1 MFRTNRQTDYAIRMI
16 LSLAK
21 REAGARAST
30 TEIQK
35 EMAIPHSFAQRV
47 VANLARGSFIQTY
60 SGRDGGMVLARPARE
75 INLWQLVKHFE
86 TKLFVSG
93 CKKDEDDCP
102 LHQNCPICFQWDNL
116 KNVMIQELERV
127 NFEDLANNEI
137 HINKINFI
145 GFNSEIPLA
154 APN

>member
-60 SGRDGGMVLARPARE
+60 SGRMAEWVLHAPHGE
-75 INLWQLVKHFE
+75 
-86 TKLFVSG
+86 SSCG
-93 CKKDEDDCP
+93 
-102 LHQNCPICFQWDNL
+102 NC
-116 KNVMIQELERV
+116 
-127 NFEDLANNEI
+127 
-137 HINKINFI
+137 
-145 GFNSEIPLA
+145 
-154 APN
+154 